1 MERGLHVVM
10 TASAPD
16 EIAILKAQI
25 EELTQG
31 LSQAKEQLEAR
42 TRDLTEALE
51 QRTAMSEILRVISSS
66 PTELQSALDALV
78 TSAARFC
85 DAEDVS
91 IHRLE
96 GDDLIVVA
104 HCGPIPAML
113 TPAVRGTVIGRC
125 VLERGTV
132 HVQDLQGETE
142 AFPEGSA
149 IARKLGH
156 RTIVAVPLLREGIPL
171 GAILLRRTKVEPFS
185 GKQIVLLQTF
195 AEQAVIAIENTRLF
209 EEVQARNRDLAALS
223 EVGRAVNSTLD
234 LKVVLKIIVD
244 RAVNLSGADGAAIF
258 YCREDVGTFELGE
271 TAGLDEAAVAKYR
284 KLDSLAT
291 RTGLGEA
298 VTDRVP
304 LQIPDIAD
312 RPANPLRDAAL
323 EAGMRAALIVPLL
336 GAEGPRGTLVLLR
349 REPGNLPP
357 VLVNLM
363 QSFAD
368 QSTSALENAR
378 LFEEIAQRRL
388 QQAQAELERVSRL
401 TTMGELAASI
411 AHEVNQPLAAIL
423 GNAETCLR
431 WLARDKPDLDEARQ
445 AAERIVDDG
454 HRAHDIIKSIRALAR
469 KSLPET
475 TQLDINEAIREVLLL
490 MRGELSRHGITLET
504 SLLEGLEPVIGDR
517 VQLQQ
522 VILNLIVNGIEAM
535 TALVDQP
542 RVLRVSSQIDGHG
555 NVLIAVED
563 TGSGLDSTKMNR
575 IFDAFFTTK
584 PEGIGIGLSIC
595 RSIVEGRGGR
605 LWASPNLPHGS
616 VFRFTLPVLAKRASK

>member
-1 MERGLHVVM
+1 M

-16 EIAILKAQI
+16 EIAILKGLI
-25 EELTQG
+25 EGLRKE
-31 LSQAKEQLEAR
+31 LSQTKTQLEAS

-85 DAEDVS
+85 GAEDVS

-96 GDDLIVVA
+96 GDDLVVVA

-113 TPAVRGTVIGRC
+113 TPAVGGTVIGRC
-125 VLERGTV
+125 VLERRAV
-132 HVQDLQGETE
+132 HVEDLQAETE
-142 AFPEGSA
+142 TFPEGSA

-156 RTIVAVPLLREGIPL
+156 RTIAGVPLLREGAPL
-171 GAILLRRTKVEPFS
+171 GAILLRRTRVEPFS
-185 GKQIVLLQTF
+185 DKQIVLLKTF

-209 EEVQARNRDLAALS
+209 EEVQARSRDLAALG
-223 EVGRAVNSTLD
+223 EVGRAVSSTLD
-234 LKVVLKIIVD
+234 LRVVLKIIVD
-244 RAVNLSGADGAAIF
+244 RAVSLSGADGGAIF
-258 YCREDVGTFELGE
+258 YYREDVDTFELGE
-271 TAGLDEAAVAKYR
+271 TAGLDDRAVAKYR
-284 KLDSLAT
+284 ELDILAT

-298 VTDRVP
+298 IADRAT

-323 EAGMRAALIVPLL
+323 EAGMHAALIVPLL
-336 GAEGPRGTLVLLR
+336 GGEGPRGTLVLLR
-349 REPGNLPP
+349 RKSGDFPP
-357 VLVNLM
+357 ALVKLM

-368 QSTSALENAR
+368 QSATALENAR

-388 QQAQAELERVSRL
+388 QQAQADLARVSRL

-411 AHEVNQPLAAIL
+411 AHEVNQPLTAIL

-431 WLARDKPDLDEARQ
+431 WLARDRPAVDEARQ
-445 AAERIVDDG
+445 AAERIINNG
-454 HRAHDIIKSIRALAR
+454 HRAFDIIKSIRALAK
-469 KSLPET
+469 KSPPQMT
-475 TQLDINEAIREVLLL
+475 HVDINEAIREVLIL
-490 MRGELSRHGITLET
+490 MHGELVRHNISLET
-504 SLLEGLEPVIGDR
+504 SLLDDLKPVIGDR

-522 VILNLIVNGIEAM
+522 VILNLIVNAIEAI
-535 TALVDQP
+535 TASVDCP
-542 RVLRVSSQIDGHG
+542 RLLRVSSQMDGDG
-555 NVLIAVED
+555 NVLVAVAD
-563 TGSGLDSTKMNR
+563 TGPGLDSTTMDR

-595 RSIVEGRGGR
+595 RAIVEGRGGR
-605 LWASPNLPHGS
+605 LWGSPNLPQGS
-616 VFRFTLPVLAKRASK
+616 VFRFTLPALANGASNDGGG